1 MKRVLSITS
10 LTLCVACAGANTVDP
25 SRADPSR
32 ADPSGAVPTTSPSAS
47 GSAPL
52 SGSAASADPEAKQS
66 ASPPKTAE
74 ADAGA
79 KPPKKARAF
88 AGTTFPPADFTPP
101 FERSAQPGDGHWE
114 AVSAAGGVNGKPIMF
129 RTSLRPHLF
138 KRFAFVNVVAIDL
151 SHTEIHLVPGTLEP
165 ETKALPQS
173 ERTGLVP
180 AEVQPRLAAI
190 FNGGFMTKHGGHGMG
205 LGEVD
210 LLPPRDE
217 LCTVA
222 LLDDGHVR
230 IGTWSKISAEK
241 ARFRAWRQGPWCL
254 LEDSVVNP
262 NVTNGQQRKYGMSA
276 EGKMEIRRSAVGVS
290 ADGGTL
296 YYAVGEE
303 QTPELMAK
311 AMQVLG
317 VPNATQ
323 LDINWSYTR
332 FFWFGG
338 GQDGKLEVV
347 ETLLPKMK
355 HRKTGYVSKAEPRD
369 FFYVLRGRR

>member
-1 MKRVLSITS
+1 
-10 LTLCVACAGANTVDP
+10 
-25 SRADPSR
+25 
-32 ADPSGAVPTTSPSAS
+32 TSPSVNGAPVN
-47 GSAPL
+47 SAT
-52 SGSAASADPEAKQS
+52 SANAEEKQS
-66 ASPPKTAE
+66 TSPPKTGE

-79 KPPKKARAF
+79 KPAAAADPF
-88 AGTTFPPADFTPP
+88 AGATFPPADFTPP
-101 FERSAQPGDGHWE
+101 FERSAQPGDGKWE
-114 AVSAAGGVNGKPIMF
+114 AVAEGGEVDGKPIMF

-151 SHTEIHLVPGTLEP
+151 SRTEINLVAGTREP
-165 ETKALPQS
+165 ETKALPES

-180 AEVQPRLAAI
+180 AAVQPRLAAI

-205 LGEVD
+205 LGEID

-230 IGTWSKISAEK
+230 VGTWSKISTEK

-254 LEDSVVNP
+254 LEESQVNP
-262 NVTNGQQRKYGMSA
+262 NVTSGKQRKYGMSA

-290 ADGGTL
+290 AGGGTL

-332 FFWFGG
+332 FFWFGDKD
-338 GQDGKLEVV
+338 GQMQVT

-369 FFYVLRGRR
+369 FFYVLRGRK